1 MIVPLICDE
10 EWRENLQGIPTWNPP
25 DLRTVILAPHPDDET
40 LGAGGLIGRLRERD
54 IEIKVIAVTD
64 GENAYS
70 NEINPGPIRRQE
82 QTEALEVLGVDTGH
96 IIRLALPDREV
107 SRHENRLIE
116 LLAPLV
122 DDRCH
127 VVAPW
132 TGDFHPD
139 HEACGRAAERVAR
152 QTGANL
158 SFYFFWTWHRGTP
171 EVLSSLH
178 LRIFPLDVTAI
189 NRKAEAL
196 RKHRSQLTHPSGEPI
211 LPEYLLGPTRWPYE
225 VFAIA

>member
-1 MIVPLICDE
+1 MIVPLISDD
-10 EWRENLQGIPTWNPP
+10 EWREELRAVPTWNPP
-25 DLRTVILAPHPDDET
+25 NLDTVIIAPHPDDET
-40 LGAGGLIGRLRERD
+40 LGAGGLIENLRGRD
-54 IEIKVIAVTD
+54 VGVTVVAVTD

-70 NEINPGPIRRQE
+70 DEVNLGPIRRQE
-82 QTEALEVLGVDTGH
+82 QTEALEVLGVDPGH

-116 LLAPLV
+116 LLIPLV
-122 DDRCH
+122 DGRSH
-127 VVAPW
+127 ILAPW

-139 HEACGRAAERVAR
+139 HEACGRAAEQVAR

-171 EVLSSLH
+171 EILRALRLRVL
-178 LRIFPLDVTAI
+178 PLDVTAI

-196 RKHRSQLTHPSGEPI
+196 RKHRSQLIHPSGEPI
-211 LPEYLLGPTRWPYE
+211 LPEYLLGPTFWPCE
-225 VFAIA
+225 VFAKA